1 MTLKMSGIK
10 KEKRIDVQ
18 GLKNIWKTV
27 ILIQRVIQILKNKKT
42 VKYKKEINTL
52 LRKRRLIVK
61 PAQSLLNAIGL
72 LTKQ

>member
-1 MTLKMSGIK
+1 MSGIK

-52 LRKRRLIVK
+52 LRKRRLIMK
-61 PAQSLLNAIGL
+61 PVQNLLNAIGL